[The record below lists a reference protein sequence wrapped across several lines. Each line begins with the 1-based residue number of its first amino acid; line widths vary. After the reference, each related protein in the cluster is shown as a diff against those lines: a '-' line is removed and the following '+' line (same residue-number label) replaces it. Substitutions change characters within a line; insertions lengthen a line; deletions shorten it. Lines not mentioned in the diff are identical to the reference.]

1 MKKLATVLLLL
12 ALAVPVSAQMS
23 DRADLDAVVRANNLG
38 LTAVSK
44 PSSLI
49 DLSKLHWSNSYSLS
63 YISGGG
69 YSGSVGVLNTS
80 MLYEFSPK
88 LSLMLNVG
96 IAHNA
101 GAIWGNGNSDASILP
116 GFVLDYHPSEK
127 FRMSIGMQT
136 IRTNGVYP
144 YGSNLFSRGYDYYP
158 YTVGGD

>member
-1 MKKLATVLLLL
+1 MKKLATLVILL

-23 DRADLDAVVRANNLG
+23 DQADLNAAMKANTLDMSAVPR
-38 LTAVSK
+38 

-80 MLYEFSPK
+80 MLYEFSRK
-88 LSLMLNVG
+88 LSLAVNIG

-101 GAIWGNGNSDASILP
+101 GSIWGDGNSDASILP
-116 GFVLDYHPSEK
+116 GFLLDYHPSDK

-136 IRTNGVYP
+136 YRGNALYP
-144 YGSNLFSRGYDYYP
+144 YRSLYTPAYAYP
-158 YTVGGD
+158 YWLGGD

>member
-1 MKKLATVLLLL
+1 MKKLATLLILL

-23 DRADLDAVVRANNLG
+23 DRADLDNVVKANNLG

-44 PSSLI
+44 PSGLI

-63 YISGGG
+63 YVSGGG

-80 MLYEFSPK
+80 MFYEFSPK

-101 GAIWGNGNSDASILP
+101 GSVWGDGNSDASILP
-116 GFVLDYHPSEK
+116 GFMLDYHPSDK

-136 IRTNGVYP
+136 VRGNGYLP
-144 YGSNLFSRGYDYYP
+144 YRGLFSPGYSYYP
-158 YTVGGD
+158 YWSGGD